1 MKRFQVVGV
10 TLFALLAFGALTAAS
25 ASATFLLAEWLVG
38 GTGLATELLIEVGGE
53 LLLEDTALKAMVL
66 CSGIL
71 DGWIGPNSL
80 DFVTEVLSLSGG
92 AISSTVLVGTPIL
105 CEAQEGCSKTAET
118 PNLWPVGLPW
128 ESELELLE
136 QTGYTGFAILLS
148 SQSGSALGYY
158 LECTILGV
166 KSTDTCT
173 STLAAAELTLSG
185 TTAVGKFSEAF
196 TELAGAKLAT
206 CTFAGGE
213 TGIVEGEGTYS
224 VSGGGEMTGS
234 SEGVVS

>member
-1 MKRFQVVGV
+1 MGL

-38 GTGLATELLIEVGGE
+38 GTAVSVELLVEVSGE

-71 DGWIGPNSL
+71 DGWVGPNSL

-92 AISSTVLVGTPIL
+92 VVSSTELVGTPIL

-118 PNLWPVGLPW
+118 PNLWPLGLPW

-136 QTGYTGFAILLS
+136 QTGYTGFAILLTS
-148 SQSGSALGYY
+148 KTAVGYY
-158 LECTILGV
+158 LECTILGI
-166 KSTDTCT
+166 KSTDSCT
-173 STLAAAELTLSG
+173 TALAVAELTLSG
-185 TTAVGKFSEAF
+185 TNAVGKFSEPF

-206 CTFAGGE
+206 CSFAGGE
-213 TGIVEGEGTYS
+213 TGIVEGEGTYI
-224 VSGGGEMTGS
+224 VSGGGELTGS

>member
-1 MKRFQVVGV
+1 MAM

-38 GTGLATELLIEVGGE
+38 GTAVATELLVEIGGE

-71 DGWIGPNSL
+71 DGWVGPNSL

-92 AISSTVLVGTPIL
+92 EINPTVLVGTPIL
-105 CEAQEGCSKTAET
+105 CVAQEGCSSTAET
-118 PNLWPVGLPW
+118 PNIWPVGLPW

-136 QTGYTGFAILLS
+136 QTGYTGFVILLTS
-148 SQSGSALGYY
+148 PGEGSVGYY
-158 LECTILGV
+158 VECTILGV
-166 KSTDTCT
+166 RSTDECKT
-173 STLAAAELTLSG
+173 TLGVAELTLSG
-185 TTAVGKFSEAF
+185 ANAVGIFSEAF
-196 TELAGAKLAT
+196 TELAGAKLAQ
-206 CTFAGGE
+206 CTFAGSE
-213 TGIVEGEGTYS
+213 TGIVEGSGIYT
-224 VSGGGEMTGS
+224 VSGGGELTGS